1 MTSNNTTNNVN
12 VLLRIEKYNLDV
24 KNMTKKIEM
33 ETDLSPYRDSKIE
46 KILICFSVYRNT
58 REIFNTKLNAGEIPV
73 IHGLKFLSML
83 CQIFVHIFYFSAEF
97 VNNKG
102 WFLRYNG
109 NFWISLFDTLMLSVD
124 YLFSFER
131 LFSDLFVSER

>member
-73 IHGLKFLSML
+73 IHGLKFL
-83 CQIFVHIFYFSAEF
+83 
-97 VNNKG
+97 NK
-102 WFLRYNG
+102 N
-109 NFWISLFDTLMLSVD
+109 
-124 YLFSFER
+124 
-131 LFSDLFVSER
+131 